1 MAAHRDRLPL
11 VQLGVGAAFDFH
23 AGMVRQAPP
32 ALQKL
37 GLEWAF
43 RLAMEPRRLAKRYLR
58 HNPRFVW
65 HLGRQLWRERVLHR
79 PRRACSTAASAS
91 AISRP
96 ARARCPWGW
105 VTGIQGT
112 GRASSAR

>member
-1 MAAHRDRLPL
+1 MADHRDRLPL

-32 ALQKL
+32 ALQKV

-43 RLAMEPRRLAKRYLR
+43 RLAMEPRRLAKRYFK

-65 HLGRQLWRERVLHR
+65 HLMRQL
-79 PRRACSTAASAS
+79 
-91 AISRP
+91 
-96 ARARCPWGW
+96 ARGD
-105 VTGIQGT
+105 VG
-112 GRASSAR
+112 